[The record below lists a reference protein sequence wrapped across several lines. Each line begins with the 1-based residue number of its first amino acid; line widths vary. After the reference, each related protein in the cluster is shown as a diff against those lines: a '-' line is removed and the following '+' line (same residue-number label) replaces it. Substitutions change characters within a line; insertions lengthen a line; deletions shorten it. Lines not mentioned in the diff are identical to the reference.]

1 MFLRKHQKW
10 IQNQKKKTNQNNMAE
25 FNRSYYRYD
34 GGRRR
39 SESEIDELENQ
50 FNLEQKQKQ
59 KRIMK
64 LVLGSIVG
72 VILMLFLFK
81 SCERIDAGHVGVKV
95 NLYGDNKGVSDVTE
109 VTGVVFFNPI
119 THNIY
124 EFPTFI
130 QHKEYTGENSF
141 VVNSK
146 DGSEFHVSPIINYSV
161 QREKVPAIFAK
172 YRRSLEQ
179 IEEGFLKTAVFDAF
193 RLATNVYTADELIS
207 NRQKF
212 EIEVRR
218 ILEGQLLKE
227 GFVVNQF
234 TSNLIYPETFKN
246 AINAKN
252 NAVQAALKAE
262 NDVKTAEAEA
272 KIKVA
277 QAEGDAQSMLTRAKA
292 EAEANRMKQTTLTP
306 LLIQL
311 EYVKKWDGRLPVY
324 GQVPQLFKTIQ

>member
-1 MFLRKHQKW
+1 MG
-10 IQNQKKKTNQNNMAE
+10 
-25 FNRSYYRYD
+25 RYISPFD
-34 GGRRR
+34 DFGRRR
-39 SESEIDELENQ
+39 SPKEIEEISKQQELE
-50 FNLEQKQKQ
+50 KQLKI
-59 KRIMK
+59 KKMVK
-64 LVLGSIVG
+64 LIGGGIVG
-72 VILMLFLFK
+72 LFLMLFLLK

-109 VTGVVFFNPI
+109 VTGMVFFNPI
-119 THNIY
+119 THSIY

-130 QHKEYTGENSF
+130 QHKEYTGDNSF

-218 ILEGQLLKE
+218 ILEGQLLQE
-227 GFVVNQF
+227 GFIVNQF
-234 TSNLIYPETFKN
+234 TSNLVYPETFKA
-246 AINAKN
+246 AIEAKN
-252 NAVQAALKAE
+252 NAVQAALRAE
-262 NDVKTAEAEA
+262 NEVKTAEAQA

-277 QAEGDAQSMLTRAKA
+277 TAEGNAQAMLTSAKA
-292 EAEANRMKQTTLTP
+292 EAEANRMKQQTLTP

-311 EYVKKWDGRLPVY
+311 EYVQKWDGKLPVY
-324 GQVPQLFKTIQ
+324 GTVPQVFKNIQ

>member
-1 MFLRKHQKW
+1 
-10 IQNQKKKTNQNNMAE
+10 MAR
-25 FNRSYYRYD
+25 FSRYD
-34 GGRRR
+34 NMFDNNGRRR
-39 SESEIDELENQ
+39 TNEQLDQLEEE
-50 FNLEQKQKQ
+50 FKQQ
-59 KRIMK
+59 QILK
-64 LVLGSIVG
+64 LRKMTKLIGAGIVG
-72 VILMLFLFK
+72 LFLMIFLFK

-109 VTGVVFFNPI
+109 VTGMVFYNPI
-119 THNIY
+119 THSIY

-130 QHKEYTGENSF
+130 QHKEYTGDNSF

-172 YRRSLEQ
+172 YRRSLDQ

-218 ILEGQLLKE
+218 ILEGQLLQE

-234 TSNLIYPETFKN
+234 TSNLVYPETFKA
-246 AINAKN
+246 AIEAKN
-252 NAVQAALKAE
+252 NAVQAALRAE
-262 NDVKTAEAEA
+262 NEVKTAEAQA

-277 QAEGDAQSMLTRAKA
+277 TAEGNAQAMLTSAKA
-292 EAEANRMKQTTLTP
+292 EAEANRMKQQTLTP

-311 EYVKKWDGRLPVY
+311 EYVQKRDGKLPVY
-324 GQVPQLFKTIQ
+324 GTVPQMFKSIQ

>member
-1 MFLRKHQKW
+1 MESFQ
-10 IQNQKKKTNQNNMAE
+10 E
-25 FNRSYYRYD
+25 RYE
-34 GGRRR
+34 RIERER
-39 SESEIDELENQ
+39 QEELAKYK
-50 FNLEQKQKQ
+50 LEQQLKIK
-59 KRIMK
+59 KMTK
-64 LVLGSIVG
+64 LIGGSVLGLF
-72 VILMLFLFK
+72 LMLFLFK

-109 VTGVVFFNPI
+109 VTGMVFYNPI

-146 DGSEFHVSPIINYSV
+146 DGSEFHVAPIINYSV
-161 QREKVPAIFAK
+161 QREKVPAIFSK
-172 YRRSLEQ
+172 YRRSLDQ

-212 EIEVRR
+212 EVEVRK

-234 TSNLIYPETFKN
+234 TSNLVYPETFKQ
-246 AINAKN
+246 AIEAKN
-252 NAVQAALKAE
+252 NAVQAALRAE
-262 NDVKTAEAEA
+262 NEVKTAEAQA

-277 QAEGDAQSMLTRAKA
+277 TAEGNAQAMLTSAKA
-292 EAEANRMKQTTLTP
+292 EAEANRMKQQTLTP
-306 LLIQL
+306 LLLQL
-311 EYVKKWDGRLPVY
+311 EYINKWDGKLPVY
-324 GQVPQLFKTIQ
+324 GTTPQMFKNIQ

>member
-1 MFLRKHQKW
+1 MKAFNRYDNRFDRYGNRRTDEQL
-10 IQNQKKKTNQNNMAE
+10 NQLEQE
-25 FNRSYYRYD
+25 FNQAQQ
-34 GGRRR
+34 
-39 SESEIDELENQ
+39 I
-50 FNLEQKQKQ
+50 KQKQ
-59 KRIMK
+59 IMR
-64 LVLGSIVG
+64 SILIGVG
-72 VILMLFLFK
+72 VFFTLTFLFF

-95 NLYGDNKGVSDVTE
+95 NQYGDNKGVSDVVE
-109 VTGVVFFNPI
+109 VTGMVFYNPI
-119 THNIY
+119 THSIY

-161 QREKVPAIFAK
+161 QREKVPQIFAK

-218 ILEGQLLKE
+218 ILEGELGKE
-227 GFVVNQF
+227 GFIITQF
-234 TSNLIYPETFKN
+234 TSNLLYPETFKK
-246 AINAKN
+246 AIEAKN
-252 NAVQAALKAE
+252 NAVQGALMAE
-262 NDVKTAEAEA
+262 NKVKQAEAEA

-277 QAEGDAQSMLTRAKA
+277 TAQGNAQAMLTSAKA
-292 EAEANRMKQTTLTP
+292 EAEANSLKQKTITP
-306 LLIQL
+306 MLLQL
-311 EYVKKWDGRLPVY
+311 EWINKWDGKLPVY
-324 GQVPQLFKTIQ
+324 GTAPQLYKGMK

>member
-1 MFLRKHQKW
+1 
-10 IQNQKKKTNQNNMAE
+10 MAT
-25 FNRSYYRYD
+25 FDRYNYRYD
-34 GGRRR
+34 EYGNRR
-39 SESEIDELENQ
+39 SDEQLSELEKQ
-50 FNLEQKQKQ
+50 FNQNQQLKFK
-59 KRIMK
+59 KMVKTILASVTGFF
-64 LVLGSIVG
+64 LVV
-72 VILMLFLFK
+72 FLFF

-109 VTGVVFFNPI
+109 VTGMVFFNPI

-130 QHKEYTGENSF
+130 QHKEYTGDNSF

-146 DGSEFHVSPIINYSV
+146 DGSEFHVAPIINYSV

-212 EIEVRR
+212 EVEVRR

-234 TSNLIYPETFKN
+234 TSNLVYPETFKQ
-246 AINAKN
+246 AIEAKN
-252 NAVQAALKAE
+252 NAVQAALRAE
-262 NDVKTAEAEA
+262 NEVKTAEAQA

-277 QAEGDAQSMLTRAKA
+277 TAEGNAQAMLTSAKA
-292 EAEANRMKQTTLTP
+292 EAEANRMKQQTLTP

-311 EYVKKWDGRLPVY
+311 EYVQKWDGKLPVY
-324 GQVPQLFKTIQ
+324 GTVPQMFKNIQ